1 MAEFG
6 FSKAGNLAE
15 VKGGQRVLEKLT
27 SGSAVPFGFPDFGV
41 FETNQRYTTGQR
53 LDWIPNN
60 YKFSVRIDS
69 PNIGPNSAI
78 IVLQNISNSSPDPV
92 IGTRNL
98 SIRNGDAILSSP
110 ASTKSDNLILNVNR
124 SDLTSDTGTVS
135 LTRGMQNLEGS
146 GAGFYTGAD
155 NPAGYVGN
163 GLINSFLNNTPN
175 EIVVVQKKNNA
186 NYSPA
191 TGEWTFGRDLQFC
204 FTKGDIVTGI
214 NQKGNSTPCDVIS
227 EMPNGD
233 ESMYPLIVGDYTID
247 DLGRTKFKL
256 LRSQN
261 SPLKI
266 NSVRVRSYSFTM
278 GDTGV
283 STSGSGIEYSF
294 TIKRDGTSYSIS
306 ATANAGDNFT
316 ATDTIT
322 ILGTQLGGTT
332 PANDCTITV
341 DSTFTHSG
349 SKIGVNLTSVSGTPI
364 TTNHYSPSAN
374 TPNEIGLDITKVV
387 SFTRKLP
394 VHVKDLHG
402 LVPPLFESQSGPQS
416 LIDIQDA
423 STNLQGSYTSLY
435 PYFEDLT
442 KMYNYGAG
450 GLTITSNETEAF
462 SVYDEESGSG
472 VVRTLSQAIDAVR
485 SKMEFIRDL
494 SKTRF
499 TTDSPFHNRTSNE
512 VIIDGSLI
520 IQDPSLVNSPGSSTK
535 PGYSGHADC
544 PGGSA
549 VYIQE
554 TSSTGVGKVYNRAF
568 STFDGPWEADASV
581 GNKKIFTHNT
591 LAADRVRH
599 LNVEALAFEDR
610 VVLRDYADIHIT
622 DADTSTVGNNSGI
635 TLPSGVAGRTSTKTV
650 FGIPVNMPAG
660 ASTAL
665 NSSPGSRGF
674 EEKMPIE
681 VDEMDISTGE
691 INTVTYY
698 LLLRRKPIN

>member
-1 MAEFG
+1 
-6 FSKAGNLAE
+6 
-15 VKGGQRVLEKLT
+15 LT
-27 SGSAVPFGFPDFGV
+27 F
-41 FETNQRYTTGQR
+41 
-53 LDWIPNN
+53 
-60 YKFSVRIDS
+60 
-69 PNIGPNSAI
+69 
-78 IVLQNISNSSPDPV
+78 
-92 IGTRNL
+92 
-98 SIRNGDAILSSP
+98 
-110 ASTKSDNLILNVNR
+110 
-124 SDLTSDTGTVS
+124 
-135 LTRGMQNLEGS
+135 
-146 GAGFYTGAD
+146 
-155 NPAGYVGN
+155 
-163 GLINSFLNNTPN
+163 
-175 EIVVVQKKNNA
+175 VVA
-186 NYSPA
+186 
-191 TGEWTFGRDLQFC
+191 TFG
-204 FTKGDIVTGI
+204 TGSFPAI
-214 NQKGNSTPCDVIS
+214 TQSSTH
-227 EMPNGD
+227 G
-233 ESMYPLIVGDYTID
+233 
-247 DLGRTKFKL
+247 
-256 LRSQN
+256 
-261 SPLKI
+261 
-266 NSVRVRSYSFTM
+266 FTM

-294 TIKRDGTSYSIS
+294 IITRDGTSYSV
-306 ATANAGDNFT
+306 TAGGNAGDNFS

-341 DSTFTHSG
+341 DSTYTHSG
-349 SKIGVNLTSVSGTPI
+349 SKIGVLNTSVSGTPI

-387 SFTRKLP
+387 SFTRMLP

-435 PYFEDLT
+435 PHFEELGS
-442 KMYNYGAG
+442 MYNYLAG
-450 GLTITSNETEAF
+450 GLLKNTSETTAFEAF
-462 SVYDEESGSG
+462 NEVTGNG
-472 VVRTLSQAIDAVR
+472 IIKTLSQAMSAVR
-485 SKMEFIRDL
+485 NKIKLVREL

-499 TTDSPFHNRTSNE
+499 TTDSPFHNVTSNE
-512 VIIDGSLI
+512 ILIDGSLI
-520 IQDPSLVNSPGSSTK
+520 IQDPALVNSPGSSTK
-535 PGYSGHADC
+535 PGYAGHADC

-554 TSSTGVGKVYNRAF
+554 NAPSGEGKVYNRAF

-599 LNVEALAFEDR
+599 LNVEALTFEDR
-610 VVLRDYADIHIT
+610 VVLRDYANINIT
-622 DADTSTVGNNSGI
+622 DADTSTIGNNSGI
-635 TLPSGVAGRTSTKTV
+635 TLPSGVAGRSSTKTV
-650 FGIPVNMPAG
+650 FGIPVNMAAG

-691 INTVTYY
+691 IHTTTYY